1 MDDFRYQK
9 VIHHLIQDQLGHGKK
24 ITFKVLGDSMHPL
37 MRRGDPIHV
46 EECDPRQL
54 SIGDIITFNKN
65 DIYVTHRVLR
75 IIKNGSSMGLITRGD
90 NEITIDPLVLPT
102 QIVGK
107 TVVIKR
113 ANRTLDLKS
122 PCWRFIN
129 LFLGTI
135 FFMET
140 IFILSYRFAA
150 STFVP
155 LRRLLHTTSKI
166 FHLYRRLRKRG
177 LNFAARITM

>member
-1 MDDFRYQK
+1 
-9 VIHHLIQDQLGHGKK
+9 
-24 ITFKVLGDSMHPL
+24 MHPL
-37 MRRGDPIHV
+37 MRKGDPIHV
-46 EECDPRQL
+46 EECDPREL

-65 DIYVTHRVLR
+65 DIYVTHRVLW
-75 IIKNGSSMGLITRGD
+75 IIKSVSSMGLITKGD
-90 NEITIDPLVLPT
+90 NGITIDPLVLPN

-107 TVVIKR
+107 AVAIQR

-122 PCWRFIN
+122 SCWRFIN

-135 FFMET
+135 FLMET

-150 STFVP
+150 GTFIP
-155 LRRLLHTTSKI
+155 LGTLVHTTSKP